1 MPRNTLKGMRAIA
14 EKHGVEPGEYLLS
27 RLAHLVQEEKH
38 DHAEQLALD
47 LLPYTQ
53 RKMAAQPVEAV
64 EDAARAG
71 RLVITVGANDAG

>member
-14 EKHGVEPGEYLLS
+14 EKHGIEPGDYLMG
-27 RLAHLVQEEKH
+27 RLAQLIQEERF
-38 DHAEQLALD
+38 DDADQLALD

-71 RLVITVGANDAG
+71 RLVVTIGADDAG